1 METLSREKKGE
12 KIKIT
17 TLNWGLYVKPTDLNK
32 SKSFIKCRTNY
43 TNLNFCYSLF
53 NGFWHGA
60 GEYCQQFSSMFLS
73 AILIYFHFIRAKREF
88 GNPPKKSKLNLLQT
102 RGKVWQTRA
111 LPFPAQSSQSSL
123 WNAGARDTSSPQ
135 KLHLH
140 IKGWNSTAGPT
151 QKGKLRHSWICWE
164 DMRFTHQHFR
174 ALDWGNYTHTVIFQW
189 QWITKVEIK
198 YQLYF
203 LYGSCNYCCHMQT
216 IQNKPILLAC
226 SW

>member
-17 TLNWGLYVKPTDLNK
+17 TLNWGLYVKPMDLNK

-53 NGFWHGA
+53 DGFWHGA

-88 GNPPKKSKLNLLQT
+88 DNPPKN
-102 RGKVWQTRA
+102 
-111 LPFPAQSSQSSL
+111 QSSIYYRPEGKCDRPEHCPSLHRAPRAPFEMREPGTHPAPKSFICTLKGEIPPQVPHKRGSSVTPGF
-123 WNAGARDTSSPQ
+123 AG
-135 KLHLH
+135 K
-140 IKGWNSTAGPT
+140 
-151 QKGKLRHSWICWE
+151 
-164 DMRFTHQHFR
+164 MRFTHQHFR